1 MKNSNKFSNKKIY
14 IILTCVLICAIGG
27 YFMYNTFNFKN
38 NLHASSSESTTKE
51 TTENSNEKNNDINN
65 KTSIS
70 EDESKTSEN
79 KSNVKLTNENIGV
92 PVLYYH
98 SVKNSENNEVIIAP
112 QKLRNQL
119 KYIKDSGYTTLTLKE
134 LEDYLLNN
142 VPIPEKSIV
151 ITFDDG
157 YMDNY
162 TNAFPILKDLNMK
175 ATIFCITF
183 ELDGEYY
190 LSENAIKKMS
200 DYGIDIQSHTAG
212 HPDLTTMTY
221 EQQLNEFLEAKDT
234 LEAITEKP
242 VTALAYPY
250 GKYNDISLKAA
261 KDAGLKLAFTTN
273 LGLADRDDNPLLL
286 NRIYVSSKYD
296 MDTFKQLLNNTKK

>member
-1 MKNSNKFSNKKIY
+1 MKNSNNFFTKKNI
-14 IILTCVLICAIGG
+14 IILTCVLICVIIS
-27 YFMYNTFNFKN
+27 YFMYNNLFLKDTVDKN
-38 NLHASSSESTTKE
+38 SNNSTTTEAIDDNNPEINDTDKEISDVEYEKE
-51 TTENSNEKNNDINN
+51 TNTKNDL
-65 KTSIS
+65 
-70 EDESKTSEN
+70 
-79 KSNVKLTNENIGV
+79 KLTNENVGV

-98 SVKNSENNEVIIAP
+98 SVKSSEDNEVIIAP

-119 KYIKDSGYTTLTLKE
+119 RYIKDSGYTTLTLKE

-142 VPIPEKSIV
+142 TPIPEKSIV

-162 TNAFPILKDLNMK
+162 TNAFPILKDLDMK

-183 ELDGEYY
+183 ELDGGYY
-190 LSENAIKKMS
+190 LSESAIKKMS

-212 HPDLTTMTY
+212 HPDLTKMTY
-221 EQQLNEFLEAKDT
+221 DEQLKEFLESKET

-242 VTALAYPY
+242 VTSIAYPY
-250 GKYNDISLKAA
+250 GNYDDNSVKAA
-261 KDAGLKLAFTTN
+261 EDAGFKLGFTTD

-286 NRIYVSSKYD
+286 NRIYISSNYD
-296 MDTFKQLLNNTKK
+296 MDTFKQLLENTKK

>member
-1 MKNSNKFSNKKIY
+1 MKNSNNFFNKKVY
-14 IILTCVLICAIGG
+14 IILTCVLICAIGI
-27 YFMYNTFNFKN
+27 YFMYTNLKLKNLSSDSPFNSVEENNTINSNDKN
-38 NLHASSSESTTKE
+38 GDTDTDASS
-51 TTENSNEKNNDINN
+51 TTED
-65 KTSIS
+65 
-70 EDESKTSEN
+70 EN
-79 KSNVKLTNENIGV
+79 KLNIKFTNENIGV

-142 VPIPEKSIV
+142 IAIPEKSIV

-190 LSENAIKKMS
+190 LSESAIKKMS
-200 DYGIDIQSHTAG
+200 DYGIDIESHTAG
-212 HPDLTTMTY
+212 HPDLTSMTY
-221 EQQLNEFLEAKDT
+221 EQQLNEFVESKEA

-242 VTALAYPY
+242 VTAIAYPY
-250 GKYNDISLKAA
+250 GKYNDTSIKAA
-261 KDAGLKLAFTTN
+261 KDAGFKLGFITDR
-273 LGLADRDDNPLLL
+273 GLADRTDEPFHL
-286 NRIYVSSKYD
+286 NRIYVSSNYD
-296 MDTFKQLLNNTKK
+296 MDTFKQILENTQK